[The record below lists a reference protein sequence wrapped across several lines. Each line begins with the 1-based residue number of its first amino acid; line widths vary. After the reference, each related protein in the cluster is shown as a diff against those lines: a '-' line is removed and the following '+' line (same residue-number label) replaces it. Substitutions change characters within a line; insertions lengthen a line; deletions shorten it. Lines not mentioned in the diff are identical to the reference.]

1 MTKFFNK
8 FKKPCLGAFFGLFS
22 RFLGQFFFS
31 PKHPAL
37 SRTISNGFV
46 APCRNLEKTKDT
58 IPRKQPDRQDGR
70 TDGGMDG
77 SLGGS
82 YFMGPFWL
90 PPEVQKKQKS
100 IYIK

>member
-46 APCRNLEKTKDT
+46 APCRNLEKNQRYNSKKTAGQTGRKDRWRNGRKVGRILFYGTLLATAGGPKKTK
-58 IPRKQPDRQDGR
+58 
-70 TDGGMDG
+70 
-77 SLGGS
+77 
-82 YFMGPFWL
+82 
-90 PPEVQKKQKS
+90 
-100 IYIK
+100 IYLY